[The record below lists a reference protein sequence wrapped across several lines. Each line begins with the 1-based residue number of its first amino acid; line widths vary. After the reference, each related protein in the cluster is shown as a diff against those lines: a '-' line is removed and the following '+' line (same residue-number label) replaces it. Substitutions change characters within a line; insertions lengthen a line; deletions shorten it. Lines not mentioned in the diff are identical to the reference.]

1 MATAPQRYE
10 TLVGTIVGAHGIQGA
25 TKVKMATG
33 TALSMI
39 MPAKR
44 PSDQDPRPTVEA
56 WVGKSPDDGRLLN
69 IVSAK
74 KQEPKELYLV
84 RFVEATDRTAA
95 ESLYGLQIFMPTEKR
110 KPLDK
115 DEFFVEDLIGVQA
128 VTEAGDQLGKI
139 TQVLQN
145 PANDVYETDKGI
157 LIPAVKAFIVSVD
170 IAAKLIVVRDIPGLR
185 PEEQEAV
192 GENGDGSDE
201 DDDDG
206 DDLEAAEA
214 SAATGEAGAD
224 MAESEL
230 TGTAPST
237 AVAKLGVR
245 RFGGKR

>member
-1 MATAPQRYE
+1 MATTGQRYE

-39 MPAKR
+39 APAKR

-84 RFVEATDRTAA
+84 RFVEAVDRTAA
-95 ESLYGLQIFMPTEKR
+95 EQLYGQQIFMPTEKR

-115 DEFFVEDLIGVQA
+115 DEFFVEDLIGLTVT
-128 VTEAGDQLGKI
+128 TEAGDQLGKV

-170 IAAKLIVVRDIPGLR
+170 IPGKLITVRDMAGLR

-192 GENGDGSDE
+192 GENGDGSE
-201 DDDDG
+201 DGEEEDAEIG
-206 DDLEAAEA
+206 ESVEAP
-214 SAATGEAGAD
+214 AAK
-224 MAESEL
+224 
-230 TGTAPST
+230 APET
-237 AVAKLGVR
+237 AVAKLGVQ